1 MEGMITTLMQAR
13 GCKTGK
19 GISFSLQLLKIKL
32 EVTDK
37 GNLDQKHS
45 RFSVLYV
52 LFLYFKAILWNL
64 QVVFSISCMSVRVRQ
79 TDMGLCNCTQDMQK
93 SKSLSCILSLH
104 IGRNKVWPFPRQHS
118 LGVLHPAHGQ
128 AACLTPLLQEG
139 TASLEQE
146 LVLTFSELPT
156 NCCCLTA
163 CTTSSLLPL
172 SCVVY
177 CIFSLVLTYCCF
189 ISLFSYLFFFF
200 LQTQC
205 SSLATLISVF
215 SPYPFH
221 FPASLPSAR
230 NLEIDFSSS
239 AVHFCVAPS
248 KEENALPR

>member
-1 MEGMITTLMQAR
+1 
-13 GCKTGK
+13 
-19 GISFSLQLLKIKL
+19 
-32 EVTDK
+32 
-37 GNLDQKHS
+37 
-45 RFSVLYV
+45 
-52 LFLYFKAILWNL
+52 
-64 QVVFSISCMSVRVRQ
+64 
-79 TDMGLCNCTQDMQK
+79 MGLCNCTQDMQK

-118 LGVLHPAHGQ
+118 LGVLHPSHGQ

-248 KEENALPR
+248 KEENALPRWVEHLLPTSHCTNITPMCREPKQVLDLLRLRSRPPNWTQMHSNTLNLGVKFRL

>member
-1 MEGMITTLMQAR
+1 MREIQTRNIPGFQCCMCYFSTSRLY
-13 GCKTGK
+13 C
-19 GISFSLQLLKIKL
+19 GICRWCFPFHVCQSGS
-32 EVTDK
+32 D
-37 GNLDQKHS
+37 
-45 RFSVLYV
+45 
-52 LFLYFKAILWNL
+52 
-64 QVVFSISCMSVRVRQ
+64 RQ
-79 TDMGLCNCTQDMQK
+79 TWAFAIVHKTCRR

-200 LQTQC
+200 SPDSVQFSCYSYFCFL
-205 SSLATLISVF
+205 SLSISLSCF
-215 SPYPFH
+215 T
-221 FPASLPSAR
+221 A
-230 NLEIDFSSS
+230 
-239 AVHFCVAPS
+239 FCPKS
-248 KEENALPR
+248 